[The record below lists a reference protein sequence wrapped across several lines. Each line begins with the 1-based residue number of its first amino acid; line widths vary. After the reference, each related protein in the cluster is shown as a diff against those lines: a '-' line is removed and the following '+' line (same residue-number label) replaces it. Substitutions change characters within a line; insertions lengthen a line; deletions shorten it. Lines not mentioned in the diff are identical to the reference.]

1 MILMVEGK
9 DRLILG
15 PSGQLSL
22 IVEFHVSNR
31 LHINKKQTEKKKNQ
45 KTHHQQNKTRLRHK
59 RWLSG

>member
-31 LHINKKQTEKKKNQ
+31 LHINKKQTEKKKKPKNPPPTKQNQ
-45 KTHHQQNKTRLRHK
+45 TEA
-59 RWLSG
+59 